1 MDKIFKKNDISIY
14 NPSNIFN
21 GLHCVDIGY
30 KAIDESKGDVK
41 SSTNKPF
48 TSIIVCLEGQGEIVF
63 KKNKVK
69 IKKDS
74 ILLVPPCG
82 DYSNRRIGEGLY
94 RYVWLSFD
102 GVSFEKYF
110 SKSQELFQGF
120 LNNSNI
126 DKIVFLITK
135 FLIERKQENQIEI
148 EMLTLVLQV
157 ITLIQNKRVYNTE
170 DEYVDKITSIISSN
184 FENASFKIESISK
197 ELHLS
202 HSWLCAL
209 YKNKTKH
216 SMQQVLMSMRI
227 SKAKDMLKNSKAS
240 LKNIAYLSGFNDVLY
255 FSAIFKKHVG
265 VSPSQF
271 RKDKHR

>member
-1 MDKIFKKNDISIY
+1 M
-14 NPSNIFN
+14 
-21 GLHCVDIGY
+21 
-30 KAIDESKGDVK
+30 
-41 SSTNKPF
+41 
-48 TSIIVCLEGQGEIVF
+48 
-63 KKNKVK
+63 
-69 IKKDS
+69 
-74 ILLVPPCG
+74 
-82 DYSNRRIGEGLY
+82 
-94 RYVWLSFD
+94 
-102 GVSFEKYF
+102 
-110 SKSQELFQGF
+110 
-120 LNNSNI
+120 
-126 DKIVFLITK
+126 
-135 FLIERKQENQIEI
+135 
-148 EMLTLVLQV
+148 
-157 ITLIQNKRVYNTE
+157 YNTE

-209 YKNKTKH
+209 YKNKTNH